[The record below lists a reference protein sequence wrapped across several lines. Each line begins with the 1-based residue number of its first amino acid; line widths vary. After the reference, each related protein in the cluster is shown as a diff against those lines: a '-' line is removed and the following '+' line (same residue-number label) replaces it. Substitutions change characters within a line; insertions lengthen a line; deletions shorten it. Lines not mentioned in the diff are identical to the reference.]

1 MNIYHNSREK
11 EYRTPFGAVQAGE
24 EVTLS
29 IDVTGSGAGEAFLQ
43 LKEGDEGTYANIR
56 MTEMP
61 TDTGADAASAA
72 PAAPAEEA
80 VHRYS
85 VTVTAPDTPCLL
97 WYRFRIVLRQGEEI
111 HSVYYCNNQEALGGE
126 GQTITSSGEL
136 IPYQITVYRKAE
148 APEWYKNG
156 IVYQIFPDRFARDND
171 WKERCEKANKTV
183 NDRRADIRRVIEEDW
198 TKPAKYVRDNSGRV
212 CEWSFY
218 GGSFKGIKS
227 RLSYLKSLGVT
238 AIYLNPIFEATSNH
252 RYDTADYMKVDPAL
266 GTEEDF
272 VELAKDAKEQGIRL
286 ILDGVFSHTGA
297 DSVYFDRFGNYP
309 PRADQDDQNAAADP
323 GEAVKVPGAYGHAD
337 SPYRSWYKFDD
348 SEECGYRS
356 WWGVDDL
363 PEVNEE
369 DPGYK
374 SYILGKY
381 AVPDADTDIDSE
393 AAGDID
399 SEAAGDISA
408 ADTVDYEGV
417 VPHWLK
423 LGASG
428 WRLDVADELPDSFI
442 KSVRTA
448 VKSTDPD
455 ALLIGEVWEDAS
467 NKISYGERRQYF
479 AGDELDGTMNYPF
492 RDILLDYINYSIS
505 SGKAGERLMSLA
517 ENYPEENFYSALNL
531 VGSHDRERIMT
542 MMAGEQDRKSAG
554 SKVRMLSSLQ
564 YALPGVPCVYY
575 GDEAGMTGGADP
587 ENRSCYPW
595 GHEDEGLR
603 FHYRMLGLIYD
614 EHPVLKDGGFEML
627 SGSKGLIVNDPDSP
641 ATADDVLAFI
651 RKNEDERILVLVN
664 RSYGPAEVGLD
675 GFDELRCGYA
685 IDLLTSEELPVEDDM
700 LNKVHM
706 DSLSVR
712 LICMRDEAHEKED
725 LGRSAGVICHLSSLG
740 EQPLGKKARDFVDF
754 LADAGFGVWQVLPL
768 NPPGLGDSPY
778 DSASAF
784 AGDTRFIN
792 RSEIPDDEDFDEFCD
807 DNAWWL
813 RGYVAYTLIRKMQD
827 DRPWYDWPDEFR
839 LADPEAA
846 FAYVY
851 SQDRQEADRLM
862 HDQYLFYE
870 QWLYLKE
877 YANSRGVRIMG
888 DIPMYM
894 AADSADVWANKNEFL
909 LDENGRLKVHAG
921 VPPDYFSKDGQD
933 WGNPL
938 YDWVDMKKTGYDWW
952 MKRLRQCAERFD
964 ILRIDHFRG
973 LSEYYAIPQGEKPVK
988 GTWQH
993 SAGLDFIRAAKKML
1007 ADERTGMKLLA
1018 EDLGFLDAGVYDLLK
1033 LTGLP
1038 GMDIWQFTA
1047 GQMMSMKPEIAANRA
1062 FYTGTHDNQTLYG
1075 FVMEHAEEI
1084 LGHPVGQR
1092 DESPDDWNGD
1102 KGNADNGS
1110 ADDWNGDNGSA
1121 DNGSLSEQD
1130 SVPVCICK
1138 TSLSDD
1144 EKTEVEDAAKDI
1156 ISKIYESPA
1165 PLAMVQLQ
1173 DVFMLDDSARMNVP
1187 GAAEGNWSWKIPG
1200 ESVREAFSDA
1210 GGRAAWF
1217 RELAKKTD
1225 RQN

>member
-11 EYRTPFGAVQAGE
+11 QYRTPFGAVRTGE
-24 EVTLS
+24 EITLS
-29 IDVTGSGAGEAFLQ
+29 VDVTGSDAGEAFLQ

-61 TDTGADAASAA
+61 AEFCGDAAQE
-72 PAAPAEEA
+72 APAEE
-80 VHRYS
+80 VTHRYS
-85 VTVTAPDTPCLL
+85 VKITAPDTPCLL
-97 WYRFRIVLRQGEEI
+97 GYRFRIVLRQDEKV
-111 HSVYYCNNQEALGGE
+111 SPVYYCNNQEALGGE
-126 GQTITSSGEL
+126 GQTISTSGEL
-136 IPYQITVYRKAE
+136 IPYQITVYRRSE

-156 IVYQIFPDRFARDND
+156 IVYQIFPDRFARDD
-171 WKERCEKANKTV
+171 GWKGRCEEANKVV

-198 TKPAKYVRDNSGRV
+198 DKPAKYVRDDSGRV
-212 CEWSFY
+212 VEWSFY

-227 RLSYLKSLGVT
+227 RLGYLRSLGVT

-252 RYDTADYMKVDPAL
+252 RYDTADYMRVDPAL
-266 GTEEDF
+266 GTEQDF
-272 VELAKDAKEQGIRL
+272 TDLAKEAKEQGIRL

-309 PRADQDDQNAAADP
+309 S
-323 GEAVKVPGAYGHAD
+323 GSVEKIPGAYGNLD

-348 SEECGYRS
+348 SEKCGYRS
-356 WWGVDDL
+356 WWGVDNL

-369 DPGYK
+369 DPGYR
-374 SYILGKY
+374 SYILGST
-381 AVPDADTDIDSE
+381 ASDS
-393 AAGDID
+393 
-399 SEAAGDISA
+399 
-408 ADTVDYEGV
+408 EGV

-442 KSVRTA
+442 KSIRTA
-448 VKSTDPD
+448 VKNTDPD

-492 RDILLDYINYSIS
+492 RSILLDYINYSIS
-505 SGKAGERLMSLA
+505 SGKAGDRLMSLA
-517 ENYPEENFYSALNL
+517 ENYPGENFYSALNL
-531 VGSHDRERIMT
+531 IGSHDRERIMT
-542 MMAGEQDRKSAG
+542 MMAGEQDRRSAG
-554 SKVRMLSSLQ
+554 SKVRMLSALQ
-564 YALPGVPCVYY
+564 YALPGVPCIYY

-614 EHPVLKDGGFEML
+614 EHPVLKSGSFEML
-627 SGSKGLIVNDPDSP
+627 SGSEGLTVNDPDSP
-641 ATADDVLAFI
+641 ATADDVLAFV
-651 RKNEDERILVLVN
+651 RKNEAERILVLVN
-664 RSYGPAEVGLD
+664 RSYGPAEVRFD
-675 GFDELRCGYA
+675 GFDGLKCGYA
-685 IDLLTSEELPVEDDM
+685 IDLLTSEELPVEDGM

-712 LICMRDEAHEKED
+712 LICMLDEPPEKEE
-725 LGRSAGVICHLSSLG
+725 LGRNAGVICHLTSLG
-740 EQPLGKKARDFVDF
+740 EQPLGKKARNFVDF

-784 AGDTRFIN
+784 AGDTRLIN
-792 RSEIPDDEDFDEFCD
+792 RNEIPDDEDFDEFCS

-813 RGYVAYTLIRKMQD
+813 RGYVAYTLIRKMQGGK
-827 DRPWYDWPDEFR
+827 PWYDWPDEFR

-851 SQDRQEADRLM
+851 SEDREEADRLM

-870 QWLYLKE
+870 QWTYLKE
-877 YANSRGVRIMG
+877 YANSRGIRIMG

-894 AADSADVWANKNEFL
+894 AADSADVWANRNEFL

-938 YDWVDMKKTGYDWW
+938 YDWVRMKENGYDWW

-973 LSEYYAIPQGEKPVK
+973 LSEYYAIPEGEKPAK
-988 GTWQH
+988 GMWQH

-1047 GQMMSMKPEIAANRA
+1047 GQMMAMEPDVAANRA

-1084 LGHPVGQR
+1084 IGHPVGQ
-1092 DESPDDWNGD
+1092 E
-1102 KGNADNGS
+1102 
-1110 ADDWNGDNGSA
+1110 
-1121 DNGSLSEQD
+1121 
-1130 SVPVCICK
+1130 
-1138 TSLSDD
+1138 D
-1144 EKTEVEDAAKDI
+1144 EKDEVEAAAREI
-1156 ISKIYESPA
+1156 ISKIYESPT

-1187 GAAEGNWSWKIPG
+1187 GVAEGNWSWRIPG
-1200 ESVREAFSDA
+1200 DSVCDAFPDA
-1210 GGRAAWF
+1210 EDRAAWF
-1217 RELAKKTD
+1217 RDLAKKTD
-1225 RQN
+1225 RL